1 MTAGA
6 IAGVL
11 EHCVMYPF
19 DSLKTRMQSLSPQ
32 VNYNNPLQGL
42 TLVIRQEGIF
52 RLFRGMGV
60 VVAGAGPA
68 HAMYFSIYEHLKE
81 QLQRSSSKPSYIAA
95 GVSGMVATLFHDGVM
110 TPTEV
115 VKQRLQMYK
124 SPYKSILDCIC
135 RTYRT
140 EGIRAFYRSYT
151 TQLAMNIPFQIIH
164 FMTYEKCQNL
174 TNKDRVYNPKAHVV
188 SGGIAGAVAAAFT
201 TPLDVVKTLLNT
213 QQHKVKGMVAAINIV
228 YKVSGIWG
236 FWKGL
241 QPRILYQVPST
252 AICWLVYE
260 LFKYVLSEQKYEVK
274 CNNKSLTPTVLLADR
289 QISSNLRPGLFFPE
303 VNLEPIY
310 MLEPNKEFENSVPGH
325 HSEYESE
332 CWSHY
337 MPEPLRDDSVDS
349 QCEEKIQSKDK
360 FERTIFEKPEW
371 SSTVISGAEIFE

>member
-1 MTAGA
+1 MLNRGLIA
-6 IAGVL
+6 IDGL
-11 EHCVMYPF
+11 IIYFCVI
-19 DSLKTRMQSLSPQ
+19 S
-32 VNYNNPLQGL
+32 
-42 TLVIRQEGIF
+42 
-52 RLFRGMGV
+52 
-60 VVAGAGPA
+60 
-68 HAMYFSIYEHLKE
+68 
-81 QLQRSSSKPSYIAA
+81 
-95 GVSGMVATLFHDGVM
+95 
-110 TPTEV
+110 
-115 VKQRLQMYK
+115 
-124 SPYKSILDCIC
+124 
-135 RTYRT
+135 
-140 EGIRAFYRSYT
+140 
-151 TQLAMNIPFQIIH
+151 
-164 FMTYEKCQNL
+164 
-174 TNKDRVYNPKAHVV
+174 
-188 SGGIAGAVAAAFT
+188 GAVAAAFT